1 MVRHTATA
9 SRRSGTITGAR
20 TCDHAAASIVAGEM
34 QLAASAGRGVGEALG
49 AGGLRSRASR
59 VYREGQPGGGR
70 PRTWSAASA
79 GARRVLRCT
88 WSAASAAAS
97 LGFSFLVLF
106 CQMIYL

>member
-1 MVRHTATA
+1 MYTRSRKSSTDMVRHTATA

-34 QLAASAGRGVGEALG
+34 QLAAGAGRGVGEALG

-70 PRTWSAASA
+70 PRTWSAA
-79 GARRVLRCT
+79 
-88 WSAASAAAS
+88 
-97 LGFSFLVLF
+97 
-106 CQMIYL
+106 